1 MMYYVIENGTLV
13 FHKTHDWDEARA
25 VARAEWERW
34 GGYKDGLK
42 SIDIREYEDGFDPMV
57 DSDMDYESVPWSMW
71 FCDPNDEEKGGWTFE
86 EALKATDSEV
96 IMEMDV
102 EDGCIWQHYDRNG
115 KIVFD
120 YE

>member
-1 MMYYVIENGTLV
+1 
-13 FHKTHDWDEARA
+13 
-25 VARAEWERW
+25 
-34 GGYKDGLK
+34 
-42 SIDIREYEDGFDPMV
+42 MV
-57 DSDMDYESVPWSMW
+57 DDDMDYESVPWSMW

-96 IMEMDV
+96 IMEMDL